1 MLTFEEE
8 KQKNLKAYQ
17 ELRDEIRYK
26 YQGMYI
32 AIAQGKLVK
41 VATSFEEADEAV
53 KDYRHRL
60 VFIAEE
66 EPTLGPLRLRARC
79 VRKLIG

>member
-1 MLTFEEE
+1 LPTFEEE

-17 ELRDEIRYK
+17 ELREEIRSK
-26 YQGMYI
+26 YQGMYV

-41 VATSFEEADEAV
+41 VAPSFEEADEAV
-53 KDYRHRL
+53 KNHRHRL
-60 VFIAEE
+60 VFMGED
-66 EPTLGPLRLRARC
+66 EPTLGPLRLRARG